1 MKNGLYA
8 GSGRAAKPVQET
20 CRLERKAREARRP
33 LPVPRE
39 KPGNDFLNK
48 LLETKKAHLFLVRL
62 SSSLAERTGL
72 EPATSAVTGQHSN
85 QLNYRSNIQTLG
97 AGGC

>member
-1 MKNGLYA
+1 MKRLKD
-8 GSGRAAKPVQET
+8 GRRNKHHAPGPA
-20 CRLERKAREARRP
+20 RLKKSRYD
-33 LPVPRE
+33 L
-39 KPGNDFLNK
+39 LNK
-48 LLETKKAHLFLVRL
+48 LLETKKAHPFQVRL

-85 QLNYRSNIQTLG
+85 QLNYRSKNLTLG